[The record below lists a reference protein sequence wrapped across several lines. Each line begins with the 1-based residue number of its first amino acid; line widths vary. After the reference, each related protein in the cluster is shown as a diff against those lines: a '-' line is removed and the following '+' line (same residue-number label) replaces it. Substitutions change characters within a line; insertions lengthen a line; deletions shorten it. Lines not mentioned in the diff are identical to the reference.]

1 MNDVN
6 TVIMS
11 GTISDDP
18 IVRELQGGSMV
29 IKINLETKYEYK
41 TREGEHKEGRQFNK
55 AVLWNNAAK
64 LNQAHLYQGSRVM
77 VQGSLSTDSY
87 EKDGRRVY
95 VKEIKVEKLT
105 PMGASQQ
112 PQQVQQQP
120 AAQQPQQSQGW
131 DTPQGWGAQPAAQ
144 QQPQGWGSQQP
155 QQAQNVAPQSSDPIP
170 F

>member
-1 MNDVN
+1 MSDVN

-18 IVRELQGGSMV
+18 MVRELQGGSMV
-29 IKINLETKYEYK
+29 IKINLETKYQYK

-64 LNQAHLYQGSRVM
+64 LNQAHLYQGARVM

-105 PMGASQQ
+105 PMGA
-112 PQQVQQQP
+112 
-120 AAQQPQQSQGW
+120 AQQPQQMQQQQ
-131 DTPQGWGAQPAAQ
+131 PQQAQGWGAQPAAQ
-144 QQPQGWGSQQP
+144 QQPQQTQGWGFQQP
-155 QQAQNVAPQSSDPIP
+155 QNVAPQSSDPIP